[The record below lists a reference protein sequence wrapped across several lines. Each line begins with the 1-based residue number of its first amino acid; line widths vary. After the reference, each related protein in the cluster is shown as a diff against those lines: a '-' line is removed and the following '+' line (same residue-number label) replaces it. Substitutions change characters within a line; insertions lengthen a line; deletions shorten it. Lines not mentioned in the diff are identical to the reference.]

1 MAVSPHG
8 TRAYVTNESS
18 LGSVSVI
25 DTATNRVTATVRV
38 GRGPAGVAVSPDGTR
53 AYVTVEHNRS
63 VSVIDTATDQVTA
76 TIDVHRVPEGVAVSP
91 DGARAYVTTGASL
104 GQFVSDRHRHMS
116 PSSSTAAVAPAG
128 ELGGCCTLA
137 AAGPTVPAVRA
148 AVRPQAGRPGQ
159 VRPGPVS
166 RSALGLAG
174 RGAGDRDL
182 GGRAQVGGHGG

>member
-18 LGSVSVI
+18 LGSVWVI
-25 DTATNRVTATVRV
+25 DTATNRVTATVPRV

-76 TIDVHRVPEGVAVSP
+76 TIDAHRVPEGVAVSP

-137 AAGPTVPAVRA
+137 ARGADGVRG
-148 AVRPQAGRPGQ
+148 VGRRAPSRRDAQGH
-159 VRPGPVS
+159 VRPGPV
-166 RSALGLAG
+166 RRTG
-174 RGAGDRDL
+174 
-182 GGRAQVGGHGG
+182 